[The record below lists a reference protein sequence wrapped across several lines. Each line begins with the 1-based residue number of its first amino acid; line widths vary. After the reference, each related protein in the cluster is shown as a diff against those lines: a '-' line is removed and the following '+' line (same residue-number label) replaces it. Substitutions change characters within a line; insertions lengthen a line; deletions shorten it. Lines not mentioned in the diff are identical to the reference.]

1 MRGYGE
7 SEVLRGVHNYAMK
20 KLVGKKG
27 SFLISYYVLH
37 HVLCKEL
44 ILNSTLQ
51 VLKSHFQKKTNHGF
65 CL

>member
-37 HVLCKEL
+37 CKMESCSVQRVD
-44 ILNSTLQ
+44 I
-51 VLKSHFQKKTNHGF
+51 
-65 CL
+65 